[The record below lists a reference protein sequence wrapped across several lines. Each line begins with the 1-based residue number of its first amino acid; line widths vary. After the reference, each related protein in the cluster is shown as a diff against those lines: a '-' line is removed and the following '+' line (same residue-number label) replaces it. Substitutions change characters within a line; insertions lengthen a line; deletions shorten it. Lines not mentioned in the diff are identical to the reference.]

1 MTDKND
7 AQLTDKLTIAIP
19 VYNDKIFIASTV
31 ESCIGQAAKIVILDN
46 CSTDGTSEICSD
58 LARSHPS
65 VTHIKHEE
73 NIGAVAN
80 FGHGLLLC
88 ETEYFQWVG
97 SHDRL
102 SVGYTRNL
110 LAKLEDDAE
119 IALAYGDVTFINEND
134 TPLRRKRSG
143 YSKGMSDDDPYERM
157 KAHLEHFKTCFIIH
171 GIFRAALAKRV
182 WEGTPCICWDDA
194 MLLRIAY
201 VGKRAYDPKSIFYA
215 RALSR
220 REPPHVRM
228 TKALTGQASGTLNP
242 SRAQM
247 MASVFRWIASSFET
261 EEDIR
266 KGFEVIDVLRR
277 RYLDKAKRKWRAR
290 IMLAGIV
297 IAAVVVLACLAAF
310 ASPMLARQRTESA
323 AASQAFTCNS
333 PQITDGD
340 TLRCNGQR
348 VRLLGI
354 DAPELP
360 DHCRRGRQCV
370 EGDPYAARAYLESL
384 TRTTVECTSQGEDR
398 YGRTLARC
406 RADGVD
412 LSCAMVQS
420 GHAERRYSPIT
431 CP

>member
-1 MTDKND
+1 MKNED
-7 AQLTDKLTIAIP
+7 HALLTCKLTIAIP
-19 VYNDKIFIASTV
+19 VYNDHAFIKDAV
-31 ESCIGQAAKIVILDN
+31 ESCIGQAARILLLDN
-46 CSTDGTSEICSD
+46 CSTDGTSDICAD
-58 LARSHPS
+58 LARRHPS
-65 VTHIKHEE
+65 ITHVRHDK
-73 NIGAVAN
+73 NIGSVAN

-102 SVGYTRNL
+102 SVCYTSNL
-110 LAKLEDDAE
+110 LAKLEEDAE
-119 IALAYGDVTFINEND
+119 IALAYGDVIFIDEND
-134 TPLRRKRSG
+134 TPVRRKRSG
-143 YSKGMSDDDPYERM
+143 YNKGMSDNDPYERM

-171 GIFRAALAKRV
+171 GIFRAALAKQV

-247 MASVFRWIASSFET
+247 MASVFRWIASSLET

-266 KGFEVIDVLRR
+266 RGFEVIDVLRR
-277 RYLDKAKRKWRAR
+277 RYLDKAKRKWRTR
-290 IMLAGIV
+290 IMLAGVV
-297 IAAVVVLACLAAF
+297 IAAVVALACLAAF
-310 ASPMLARQRTESA
+310 ASPMLARQGIESA
-323 AASQAFTCNS
+323 AASPAFTCNS

-360 DHCRRGRQCV
+360 DH
-370 EGDPYAARAYLESL
+370 
-384 TRTTVECTSQGEDR
+384 
-398 YGRTLARC
+398 
-406 RADGVD
+406 
-412 LSCAMVQS
+412 
-420 GHAERRYSPIT
+420 
-431 CP
+431 